1 MIKNTTIQAVR
12 DYPIEEVIG
21 RYVDLKKVGAQL
33 KACCPLH
40 NEKTPSMTVHPA
52 KNSFKCFG
60 CGAGGDAIQFVMEHD
75 NLPFNEAIISIA
87 TAHGIAIEFTES
99 TQTPEQKNELDQMMQ
114 VLATAQILYRKQLL
128 LTVNTQSNL

>member
-33 KACCPLH
+33 RASCPLH
-40 NEKTPSMTVHPA
+40 NEKTPSMTVNQA
-52 KNSFKCFG
+52 KNFFKCFG

-75 NLPFNEAIISIA
+75 NLPFNEAIIKIA
-87 TAHGIAIEFTES
+87 TAHGIAIEYTEKS

-114 VLATAQILYRKQLL
+114 VLATAQILYRKELLL
-128 LTVNTQSNL
+128 LTK